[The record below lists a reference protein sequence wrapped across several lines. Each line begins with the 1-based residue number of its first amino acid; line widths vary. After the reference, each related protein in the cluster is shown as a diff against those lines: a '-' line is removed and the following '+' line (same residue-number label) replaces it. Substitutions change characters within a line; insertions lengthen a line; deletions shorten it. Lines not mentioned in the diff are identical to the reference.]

1 MTKDIQIAGQI
12 TLFDYLGSLAQS
24 IEEDFNP
31 LLRFAAGH
39 LGSYVGSKERV
50 LELFINGASKQ
61 EKIKKLKDEFGIGG
75 FAGYRFT
82 PDNTY
87 ALEGASYD
95 AKGIVIE
102 WYEPGKVQA
111 DYNTSKYSYAELV
124 DAIEKLFKEGKYNS
138 ILFRYY

>member
-12 TLFDYLGSLAQS
+12 NLFDYLGSLAQS
-24 IEEDFNP
+24 IEEDFDP

-82 PDNTY
+82 PDDTY

-95 AKGIVIE
+95 AKGIVVE
-102 WYEPGKVQA
+102 WY
-111 DYNTSKYSYAELV
+111 
-124 DAIEKLFKEGKYNS
+124 
-138 ILFRYY
+138 